1 MVASLADH
9 DGERKSVGTRS
20 RWGGTPM
27 TPVSE
32 PEGLPAPTG
41 RYAVGRT
48 SYDWIDAE
56 RAEIYSSNPQDR
68 RELFVWVWYPA
79 APEADAERATY
90 LPEPWAPT
98 GQFLG
103 LDATGLQSHAGADAA
118 MATDQ
123 ANYPALVMSP
133 SGFPPLLLAAIG
145 EELASHGYVVVGV
158 NHTYETAVTVFA
170 DGRTIPVNPDAQAG
184 ALGPQTGPYEERLR
198 RRAAVCE
205 YKAADL
211 ASVGDWLGRLTAD
224 GNGPLAG
231 RVDGDRLG
239 AFGHSFGGNAA
250 LEWCRHDRRCL
261 AAANLDGALWTEV
274 GRVGLSRP
282 VLQVLAEHPEFAPSG
297 PEAVAAG
304 LASDAAAF
312 DAEKA
317 ITLGGWR
324 RVQERGQPGYTV
336 QVAGATHLSFMD
348 VPLLPLPGESP
359 AKAMLAATQIEPRR
373 MWRITSDLLLAF
385 FATHVL
391 RDASASLLEE
401 PSGDY
406 PELSF
411 GAP

>member
-1 MVASLADH
+1 MS
-9 DGERKSVGTRS
+9 SS
-20 RWGGTPM
+20 
-27 TPVSE
+27 SE
-32 PEGLPAPTG
+32 SEALPAPTG
-41 RYAVGRT
+41 RYHVGRT
-48 SYDWIDAE
+48 AYDWIDPQ

-68 RELFVWVWYPA
+68 RELLVWVWYPA
-79 APEADAERATY
+79 APEADAERAAY

-103 LDATGLQSHAGADAA
+103 LDATGLHSHAVGDTA

-184 ALGPQTGPYEERLR
+184 ALGPQTGPHEERFR
-198 RRAAVCE
+198 QRAAVCN

-211 ASVGDWLGRLTAD
+211 ASVADWLGRLAAGAD
-224 GNGPLAG
+224 GPLAG
-231 RVDGDRLG
+231 RVDLDRLG

-261 AAANLDGALWTEV
+261 ASANLDGALWTEV
-274 GRVGLSRP
+274 ARVGLKRP

-297 PEAVAAG
+297 SEAVAAG
-304 LASDAAAF
+304 LATDAAAF

-317 ITLGGWR
+317 ISLGGWR
-324 RVQERGQPGYTV
+324 TVQEQGRPGYTV

-359 AKAMLAATQIEPRR
+359 AKAMLAATQIDARR
-373 MWRITSDLLLAF
+373 MWRITCDLLLAF
-385 FATHVL
+385 FGTHV
-391 RDASASLLEE
+391 RQEGSASLLEE
-401 PSGDY
+401 SSGDY

>member
-1 MVASLADH
+1 MS
-9 DGERKSVGTRS
+9 SS
-20 RWGGTPM
+20 
-27 TPVSE
+27 SE
-32 PEGLPAPTG
+32 SEALPAPSG
-41 RYAVGRT
+41 RYHVGRT
-48 SYDWIDAE
+48 SCDWVDSQ

-79 APEADAERATY
+79 APDAAAERAAY

-103 LDATGLQSHAGADAA
+103 LDATGLHSHAVADVEV
-118 MATDQ
+118 ATDQ
-123 ANYPALVMSP
+123 ATYPALVMSP
-133 SGFPPLLLAAIG
+133 SGFPPLLLAAIA

-170 DGRTIPVNPDAQAG
+170 DGRTVPVNPDAQAG
-184 ALGPQTGPYEERLR
+184 ALGPQAGPHEERLR
-198 RRAAVCE
+198 QRAAVCE

-211 ASVGDWLGRLTAD
+211 ASVGGWLGRLAAGAD
-224 GNGPLAG
+224 GPLAG
-231 RVDGDRLG
+231 RIDLGRLG

-250 LEWCRHDRRCL
+250 LEWCRHDERCL

-274 GRVGLSRP
+274 GRVGLKRP

-304 LASDAAAF
+304 LATDAAAF
-312 DAEKA
+312 EAEKA

-324 RVQERGQPGYTV
+324 TVQEQGRPGYTV

-359 AKAMLAATQIEPRR
+359 AKAMLAATQIDARR
-373 MWRITSDLLLAF
+373 MWRITCDLLLAF

-391 RDASASLLEE
+391 QEGSASLLEE
-401 PSGDY
+401 PSRDY